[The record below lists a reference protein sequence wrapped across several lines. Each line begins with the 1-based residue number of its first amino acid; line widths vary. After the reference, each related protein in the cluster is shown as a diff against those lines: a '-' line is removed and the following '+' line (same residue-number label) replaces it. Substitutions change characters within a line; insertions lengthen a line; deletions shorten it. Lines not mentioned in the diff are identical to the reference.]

1 MTEYIYIYIIKST
14 NFVKIKQNLTSFNSK
29 EEIKMRVTIDL
40 DRDIIIIPD
49 NFFKKIGEE
58 NEKLEKYGA
67 TAVDPLVRIWH
78 SFFTA
83 MDDTNNRLLTQT
95 NAKTSTRKK
104 KTVNV
109 EETKK
114 RIDKEKEIIAEK
126 KAEAEKAAADKK

>member
-1 MTEYIYIYIIKST
+1 M
-14 NFVKIKQNLTSFNSK
+14 KIKQNLTSFNSK
-29 EEIKMRVTIDL
+29 EETKMRVTIDL

-58 NEKLEKYGA
+58 NEKLEKFGA
-67 TAVDPLVRIWH
+67 SPVDPLVRIEH
-78 SFFTA
+78 SFFAA

-95 NAKTSTRKK
+95 NAKTTTRKK

-109 EETKK
+109 EETENRMKK
-114 RIDKEKEIIAEK
+114 AKEEIAKK

>member
-1 MTEYIYIYIIKST
+1 
-14 NFVKIKQNLTSFNSK
+14 
-29 EEIKMRVTIDL
+29 MRVTIDL

-67 TAVDPLVRIWH
+67 TVVDPLVRIWH